1 MIFLCVEAQHRSD
14 QAEYLVK
21 LFYCIISYSNLMKI
35 STGGILDTGK
45 EQINCIAKTGLLA
58 CCDCNREVS
67 CSTSSHTFLLLR
79 FHDNQKK

>member
-1 MIFLCVEAQHRSD
+1 
-14 QAEYLVK
+14 
-21 LFYCIISYSNLMKI
+21 MKI

-67 CSTSSHTFLLLR
+67 GSTSSHTFLLLR